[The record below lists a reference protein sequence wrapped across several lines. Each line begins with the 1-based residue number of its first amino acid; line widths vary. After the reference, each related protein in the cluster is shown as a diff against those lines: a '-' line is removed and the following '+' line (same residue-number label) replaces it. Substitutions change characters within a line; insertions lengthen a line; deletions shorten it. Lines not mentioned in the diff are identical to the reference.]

1 MKRTRRN
8 HGAAFKAQVALVACR
23 GEKTLAE
30 LAEQFGVHPT
40 QITEWKR
47 HVLERV
53 TDVFG
58 GTTPKPDVPERRRDA
73 FEVLRHKKL
82 NVGRAWAIKEALRRL
97 WQYVYPVSGW
107 KFWKLWYFW
116 ATHRRLAP
124 IRKAAETV
132 RRHIDSILTSYQHP
146 VTNAMSE
153 GLNSQIQKIK
163 RIACGFRNIENFK
176 TALYFHCGGLDL
188 YPC

>member
-1 MKRTRRN
+1 MEAACA
-8 HGAAFKAQVALVACR
+8 GAAQRRV
-23 GEKTLAE
+23 
-30 LAEQFGVHPT
+30 
-40 QITEWKR
+40 WR
-47 HVLERV
+47 H
-53 TDVFG
+53 D
-58 GTTPKPDVPERRRDA
+58 PKPDVPERRRDA

-116 ATHRRLAP
+116 ATHRRLGP

-132 RRHIDSILTSYQHP
+132 RRHIDNILTSYQHP

-163 RIACGFRNIENFK
+163 RIACGFRNINNFK
-176 TALYFHCGGLDL
+176 TALYFLCGGLDL